1 MRAAAARVRSC
12 CTRTPPRPTAASTSP
27 TWATLETRRV
37 CCWRR
42 SSRPAATSWWRRTTP
57 ATIPRHCPTIRSWS
71 PQAPTLLCGGD
82 EDPTVFWLNTELMQD
97 YVTQH
102 APASTSLSVLDLDA
116 AAAGADLYGSIRSQ
130 FETAKQ
136 AMAAAAV
143 LQGATDGGAAAVA
156 DAYHSTQVPPFCLA
170 AVISFF
176 DAQ

>member
-1 MRAAAARVRSC
+1 
-12 CTRTPPRPTAASTSP
+12 
-27 TWATLETRRV
+27 
-37 CCWRR
+37 
-42 SSRPAATSWWRRTTP
+42 
-57 ATIPRHCPTIRSWS
+57 
-71 PQAPTLLCGGD
+71 
-82 EDPTVFWLNTELMQD
+82 VFWLNTELMQD